1 MFSFGC
7 QGCKFLG
14 VTEKERALTGKGNVA
29 TRAVEKANTEFVF
42 QCFDLKRDGGL
53 GEKQL
58 LRRFVEAE
66 LFCNC
71 PKHFQPKVLQLGHVT
86 IIDGNRPVAIVYSA
100 AFAASRSTPAAV
112 YDRKSSG
119 GR

>member
-1 MFSFGC
+1 M
-7 QGCKFLG
+7 
-14 VTEKERALTGKGNVA
+14 TART
-29 TRAVEKANTEFVF
+29 VEEANTKIVF

-53 GEKQL
+53 SEKKQ

-66 LFCNC
+66 LFSNC
-71 PKHFQPKVLQLGHVT
+71 AKHFQPKILQLGHVM
-86 IIDGNRPVAIVYSA
+86 IIDGKRPVAIVYSA